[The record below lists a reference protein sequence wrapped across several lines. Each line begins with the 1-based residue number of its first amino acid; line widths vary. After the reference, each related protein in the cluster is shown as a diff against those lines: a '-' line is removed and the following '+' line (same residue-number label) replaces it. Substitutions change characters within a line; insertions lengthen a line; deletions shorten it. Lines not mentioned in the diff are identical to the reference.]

1 MLMRA
6 TCTSSRKRM
15 RGLTLIELLT
25 VLTIVGILLVLA
37 LPGFGNWTRDVRV
50 RTVSEDIANALRI
63 AQAEAV
69 SRNRRVAFVRTTV
82 ATPGLDST
90 PSTSGSN
97 WYIQVLPLNSE
108 ETAQFVQGGRFGA
121 NDTAGISGAA
131 MFCFNS
137 AGRVINVTD
146 PISGSTADCTA
157 PTTAASPV
165 ILDVTLAGSNFAT
178 STTGMRVELFLGGRS
193 RLCNRNATA
202 GQVNA
207 CT

>member
-6 TCTSSRKRM
+6 TRSSPRKRT

-37 LPGFGNWTRDVRV
+37 LPGMGSWTRDARV
-50 RTVSEDIANALRI
+50 RTISEEVANALRI

-69 SRNRRVAFVRTTV
+69 ARNRRVAFVRTIA

-97 WYIQVLPLNSE
+97 WYIQVLALNSE
-108 ETAQFVQGGRFGA
+108 ETPQFVQGGRFGA
-121 NDTAGISGAA
+121 NDTADISGPSIV
-131 MFCFNS
+131 CFNS
-137 AGRVINVTD
+137 VGRVIS
-146 PISGSTADCTA
+146 ISGPITTASSFNCTA
-157 PTTAASPV
+157 PTAAATPNV
-165 ILDVTLAGSNFAT
+165 LDVTLTGA
-178 STTGMRVELFLGGRS
+178 STAAPMRVEVFLGGRT
-193 RLCNRNATA
+193 RLCKPTA
-202 GQVNA
+202 VGQVNA